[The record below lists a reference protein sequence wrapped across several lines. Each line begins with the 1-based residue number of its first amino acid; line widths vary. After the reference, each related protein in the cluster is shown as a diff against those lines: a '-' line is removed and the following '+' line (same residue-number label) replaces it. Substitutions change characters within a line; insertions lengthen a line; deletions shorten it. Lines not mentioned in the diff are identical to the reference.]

1 MVNKKFVSVKGMDSP
16 GQPMALRSRKIG
28 DSDPFFYDWC
38 VSQACRASPTV
49 FKSMALTAVKAISI
63 ADTFMRCKCTKKAKN
78 YPPNLLNK
86 VKISV
91 PHAFLTNK
99 SPDL

>member
-1 MVNKKFVSVKGMDSP
+1 MVNKKIVSVKGMDSP

-28 DSDPFFYDWC
+28 DSDLFFYDWC
-38 VSQACRASPTV
+38 VPQACRASPTV
-49 FKSMALTAVKAISI
+49 FKSMALTVVKAISI

-86 VKISV
+86 VKTSV
-91 PHAFLTNK
+91 SNVFLTNK